1 MFNER
6 NEIMGDLLDEIAEAE
21 LDAEPRE
28 ADPREPEVDPAS
40 DAAMEAHYQDWCR
53 REGITAE
60 EQAEADSIR
69 EWDWNE
75 LPWAD

>member
-1 MFNER
+1 MFNEK

-21 LDAEPRE
+21 LDF
-28 ADPREPEVDPAS
+28 ADPREPDPDPAS
-40 DAAMEAHYQDWCR
+40 DEAMEAHYRDWCR
-53 REGITAE
+53 REGITPE

-75 LPWAD
+75 RPWAD